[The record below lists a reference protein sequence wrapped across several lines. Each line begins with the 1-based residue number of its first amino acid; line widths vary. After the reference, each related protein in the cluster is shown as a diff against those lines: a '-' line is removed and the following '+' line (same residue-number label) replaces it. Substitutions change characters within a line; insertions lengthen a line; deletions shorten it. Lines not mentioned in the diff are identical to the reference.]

1 MSTTNAIQDR
11 RRTSVAIILTIV
23 SQLMFNFVF
32 VCLKASRK
40 IEVSA
45 GAGATAGIGIFEF
58 LGLRSLMT
66 IALFTILLRRDR
78 SGVHVDP
85 AARLKLITRGLLGA
99 AALLL
104 IAYGSMRVPIAVM
117 NLFNNASI
125 FLVFPLAAV
134 LFGEKLAGWKLAASV
149 AGFAGVLLILRDG
162 IRVSLD
168 RSMIEGYIA
177 GVLFLLTSAGIRINV
192 RKLEGIKPALVML
205 WIGGVGLLTAA
216 VALTIRGVTLPR
228 HNLTWLLLLGA
239 VGFEMAAQ
247 YTATIAGQT
256 GPVVVVTL
264 VTYSGLLF
272 AVLSDVL
279 IFHSPLTW
287 TQAAG
292 GSLVVSAAII
302 APLIAAWRTRTAQ

>member
-1 MSTTNAIQDR
+1 MATTQAIQG
-11 RRTSVAIILTIV
+11 RTRIHVAIILTIV

-45 GAGATAGIGIFEF
+45 GAGTAAGIGIFEF

-66 IALFTILLRRDR
+66 IVLFTILLRRHR
-78 SGVHVDP
+78 SGGQANHT
-85 AARLKLITRGLLGA
+85 ARLRLVTRGLLGA

-125 FLVFPLAAV
+125 FLVFPLAAM
-134 LFGEKLAGWKLAASV
+134 LFGERLSGWKFVASV

-162 IRVSLD
+162 VRVSLD
-168 RSMIEGYIA
+168 RSTLEGYVA
-177 GVLFLLTSAGIRINV
+177 GVLFLLTSAAIRINV
-192 RKLEGIKPALVML
+192 RKLEGINPALVML

-216 VALTIRGVTLPR
+216 VALAIRGVTLPR
-228 HNLTWLLLLGA
+228 HNMTWLLLLGA

-292 GSLVVSAAII
+292 GGLVVSAAII
-302 APLIAAWRTRTAQ
+302 APLIAAWHARAAQ